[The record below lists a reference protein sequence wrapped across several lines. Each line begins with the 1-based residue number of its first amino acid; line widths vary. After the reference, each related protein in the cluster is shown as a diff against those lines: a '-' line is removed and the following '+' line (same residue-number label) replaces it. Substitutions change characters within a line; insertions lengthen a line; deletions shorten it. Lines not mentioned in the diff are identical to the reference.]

1 MTTFEQ
7 QTLYVLFCLS
17 RDNRR
22 TDASALAA
30 ALGATPTHAAQALIA
45 LERAGLVD
53 ATCARLTMRGLA
65 TALRKGPAALGGTLL
80 GRARE
85 ANATV
90 LRRIP
95 VAAHPAA
102 LAN

>member
-17 RDNRR
+17 RDNQR
-22 TDASALAA
+22 TDAGSLAA
-30 ALGATPTHAAQALIA
+30 AVGATPTHAARALIA

-53 ATCARLTMRGLA
+53 ATRARLTMRGLA

-80 GRARE
+80 GRARDTQ
-85 ANATV
+85 AT
-90 LRRIP
+90 LLKRIP
-95 VAAHPAA
+95 VAAQPAA
-102 LAN
+102 LSN